1 MATLQTTT
9 IASATPLGLP
19 SGTTAQRPTSPVNG
33 MMRYNTEVGQTEIYV
48 TGYGWVSVTGTS
60 GSINVNTANDI
71 GLLQALIF
79 G

>member
-1 MATLQTTT
+1 
-9 IASATPLGLP
+9 
-19 SGTTAQRPTSPVNG
+19 

-60 GSINVNTANDI
+60 GAVNVPTANDI